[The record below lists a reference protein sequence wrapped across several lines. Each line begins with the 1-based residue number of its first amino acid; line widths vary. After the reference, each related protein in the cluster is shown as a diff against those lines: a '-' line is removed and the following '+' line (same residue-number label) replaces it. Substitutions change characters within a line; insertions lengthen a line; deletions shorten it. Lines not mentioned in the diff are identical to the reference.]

1 MIVIVMVVVV
11 FWLGLGLCL
20 GLGLGDA
27 VVHGCEGV
35 RDVTGLGQVEVG
47 GEDEVAEVDAVPPA
61 PH

>member
-11 FWLGLGLCL
+11 FWLGLGL
-20 GLGLGDA
+20 GLWLGDT

>member
-1 MIVIVMVVVV
+1 MIVMVVVV
-11 FWLGLGLCL
+11 LWLGLGLCL
-20 GLGLGDA
+20 WLWLGDT
-27 VVHGCEGV
+27 VVHWCEGV

>member
-1 MIVIVMVVVV
+1 MIVMVVVM

-20 GLGLGDA
+20 WLGLGDA

-35 RDVTGLGQVEVG
+35 RDVPGLGQVEVG
-47 GEDEVAEVDAVPPA
+47 GEDEVPEVDAVPPA

>member
-11 FWLGLGLCL
+11 FWLGLGL
-20 GLGLGDA
+20 GLGLGDT

>member
-11 FWLGLGLCL
+11 FWLGLGL
-20 GLGLGDA
+20 GLWLGDA
-27 VVHGCEGV
+27 VVHGGEGV